1 MKKDKI
7 IYWTTTG
14 IITLI
19 MLFSIYMMY
28 SPHYK
33 HLGFPDY
40 FRGELLVLKIAGLL
54 VLLIPQV
61 PLRMKEWAYAG
72 FGIVLISACVAHFNS
87 GDRIDNVLEPLIWLV
102 ILAISNRYLY
112 KIRSIS
118 PNN

>member
-7 IYWTTTG
+7 IYWTATG
-14 IITLI
+14 IISLI

-28 SPHYK
+28 SPLYK

-40 FRGELLVLKIAGLL
+40 FRVELLVFKIVGLL

-61 PLRMKEWAYAG
+61 PLRIKEWAYAG

-87 GDRIDNVLEPLIWLV
+87 GDGIVNALEPLIWLM
-102 ILAISNRYLY
+102 ILATSNRYLY
-112 KIRSIS
+112 KIN
-118 PNN
+118 PNNK